1 MKKWSTQSRENAEW
15 YQHEELGYNYR
26 MSNIIAGMIRG
37 QISHLEEHI
46 EQKKAIWER
55 YRDGLKEY
63 PVSMNPIDLKK

>member
-46 EQKKAIWER
+46 EQKKQFGKDTE
-55 YRDGLKEY
+55 
-63 PVSMNPIDLKK
+63 MDLKSIRFP